1 MKEIARTTV
10 GRQAASPQ
18 CVYPIVRLPK
28 NDGALIGR
36 HVVLYESSHD
46 GARAFLIVLE
56 ESAAQPIAQPQCVET
71 SPGAVH
77 TRLSELEKRMGEL
90 EERCTDFPHAPPTI
104 GGGAYPDG
112 PGRIRTGDLRRVR
125 ATSYR

>member
-10 GRQAASPQ
+10 GRQAASPK

-56 ESAAQPIAQPQCVET
+56 ESAAQQVAQPPCVET
-71 SPGAVH
+71 SLDTVH
-77 TRLSELEKRMGEL
+77 TRLSELEKRMWEL
-90 EERCTDFPHAPPTI
+90 EERYSHIQSATPTI

>member
-10 GRQAASPQ
+10 GRQAANPK

-28 NDGALIGR
+28 NDGNLIGR

-56 ESAAQPIAQPQCVET
+56 ESAAQPIAQPPCVET
-71 SPGAVH
+71 SQDAVH
-77 TRLSELEKRMGEL
+77 TRLNELEKRIRDVEG
-90 EERCTDFPHAPPTI
+90 RCSDFPHATPTI
-104 GGGAYPDG
+104 GGVAYPDG
-112 PGRIRTGDLRRVR
+112 PAEIRTQDLRHVK
-125 ATSYR
+125 ATS